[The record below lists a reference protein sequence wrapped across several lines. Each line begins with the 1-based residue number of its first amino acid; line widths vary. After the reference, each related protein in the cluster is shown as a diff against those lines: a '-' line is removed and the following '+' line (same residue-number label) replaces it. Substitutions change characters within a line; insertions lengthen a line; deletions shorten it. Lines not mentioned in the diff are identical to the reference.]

1 MRTILIDGDIIVYQ
15 QASLHQKEIDWGEGV
30 VTTVT
35 QDALAQKAAIDQVE
49 RYKRKLKADHA
60 IVCLSDPERNWRKQV
75 MPSYKTNRK
84 KLERPLLCGTIR
96 DLLEDRAEVAQYPWL
111 EADDVLG
118 LFATDKD
125 LVPGEKIIV
134 SIDKDMQ
141 SLPCKLFNPRKESLG
156 VRVISEHEADFF
168 FMKQT
173 LMGDPIDG
181 YFGIPRIGPKKADRI
196 LADAIQLAGE
206 VSTPQV
212 LWQAVVAAY
221 VAAGLTEQEALQ
233 NARVARITRS
243 GEYDIEKHKVILWKP
258 PKL

>member
-35 QDALAQKAAIDQVE
+35 QDALAKKAAVDQVE

-60 IVCLSDPERNWRKQV
+60 IVCLSDTRHNWRKQV

-84 KLERPLLCGTIR
+84 KLERPILYDTIR
-96 DLLEDRAEVAQYPWL
+96 DMLDDRAEVALYPWL
-111 EADDVLG
+111 EADDVMG
-118 LFATDKD
+118 IYSTDPK
-125 LVPGEKIIV
+125 LIPGEKIIV
-134 SIDKDMQ
+134 SVDKDMR
-141 SLPCKLFNPRKESLG
+141 SIPGKLFNPNKESLG
-156 VRVISEHEADFF
+156 VQVIEEFEADYF

-181 YFGIPRIGPKKADRI
+181 YYGIKGIGPKKAEKI
-196 LADAIQLAGE
+196 LAEALEMGDEKRAM
-206 VSTPQV
+206 
-212 LWQAVVAAY
+212 WKAVVSAY
-221 VAAGLTEQEALQ
+221 LEAGMTEQDALQ